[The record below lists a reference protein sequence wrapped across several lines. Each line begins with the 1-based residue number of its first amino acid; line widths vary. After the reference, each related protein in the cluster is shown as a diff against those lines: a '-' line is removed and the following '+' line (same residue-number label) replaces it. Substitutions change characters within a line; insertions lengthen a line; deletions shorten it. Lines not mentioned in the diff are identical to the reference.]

1 MFSKTSK
8 GIMSI
13 FLAVIILMAGTIKGY
28 AFSSKIENKAYGWT
42 ETVSPGKT
50 IMKRAL
56 SREFGLP
63 QWHLTDDQTYEFSNG
78 SIRLKSYM
86 MELLNDTELCKGVT
100 SHSNYMNGYVRARFE
115 TTLGIVIND
124 SDTGRIYSFY
134 GDTAETPDTVS
145 GGWSYW
151 YVGHTYC
158 GA

>member
-13 FLAVIILMAGTIKGY
+13 FLTVIILMAGTIKGY

-42 ETVSPGKT
+42 ETVSP
-50 IMKRAL
+50 KRAIQKAA
-56 SREFGLP
+56 SREFGMP

-78 SIRLKSYM
+78 SIRLKSYI

-115 TTLGIVIND
+115 TALGIVVSGSD
-124 SDTGRIYSFY
+124 SGRVWSFY
-134 GDTAETPDTVS
+134 GATAITPDSES
-145 GGWSYW
+145 GGWSFW
-151 YVGHTYC
+151 YTAHTYC